1 MSSPA
6 PPTLPPD
13 HDPHVAP
20 AAKAVSVTRV
30 LPDENAT
37 AALGL
42 ALARGV
48 AQVAC
53 KDGRGLNVHVSG
65 ELGAGKT
72 TLIRA
77 MLRAL
82 GVQGRVKS
90 PTYAL
95 MEPYEL
101 WLSGTP
107 AVNGADSGL
116 ELMQNLSL
124 YCYHFDFYRFT
135 HPREVIDA
143 GFRELFDEGALC
155 LVEWPE
161 RVFEA
166 HGGRSPL
173 MAPPDLQIF
182 VEPAHDISSAG
193 TLSAAPDADP
203 ATGRIARLVALSER
217 GRQCL
222 SAAGF

>member
-1 MSSPA
+1 MSLPTPPSIHAAAATSPA
-6 PPTLPPD
+6 
-13 HDPHVAP
+13 
-20 AAKAVSVTRV
+20 SVTRV
-30 LPDENAT
+30 LPDEDAT

-48 AQVAC
+48 AWLAC
-53 KDGRGLNVHVSG
+53 RDGRGLNVHVSG

-77 MLRAL
+77 LLRAL
-82 GVQGRVKS
+82 GVTGRVKS

-107 AVNGADSGL
+107 AAQGANSGL
-116 ELMQNLSL
+116 EFMQNLSL

-166 HGGRSPL
+166 HGGGSPL
-173 MAPPDLQIF
+173 IAPPDLQIF
-182 VEPAHDISSAG
+182 VEPAHDIPSAG
-193 TLSAAPDADP
+193 TLSAAPDADL
-203 ATGRIARLVALSER
+203 ATGRIARLVGLSER

>member
-1 MSSPA
+1 MSLPTPPSIHAAAETSPA
-6 PPTLPPD
+6 
-13 HDPHVAP
+13 
-20 AAKAVSVTRV
+20 SVTRV
-30 LPDENAT
+30 LPDEDAT

-48 AQVAC
+48 ARLAC
-53 KDGRGLNVHVSG
+53 TDGRGLNVHVSG

-82 GVQGRVKS
+82 GVTGRVKS

-107 AVNGADSGL
+107 AVQGAKSGL
-116 ELMQNLSL
+116 EFMQNLSL

-135 HPREVIDA
+135 HPREVIEA

-166 HGGRSPL
+166 QGGRSPL
-173 MAPPDLQIF
+173 ISPPDLQIF
-182 VEPAHDISSAG
+182 VEPAHDILSAG
-193 TLSAAPDADP
+193 TLSAAPDANL
-203 ATGRIARLVALSER
+203 ATGRIARLVGLSER